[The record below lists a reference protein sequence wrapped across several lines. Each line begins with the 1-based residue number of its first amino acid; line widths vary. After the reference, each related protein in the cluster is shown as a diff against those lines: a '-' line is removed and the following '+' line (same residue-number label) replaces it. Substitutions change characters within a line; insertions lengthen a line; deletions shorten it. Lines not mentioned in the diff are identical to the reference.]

1 MRSWNSA
8 AEEKVTRVTTHS
20 LFVGTRL
27 VRAVVERV
35 CVLQLHLIG
44 PYRPLSLLSSVN
56 FVSSFHCFAIKH
68 FFFCQSCNMHRD
80 SALPCNAKSRPVEMS
95 FVHGGGKRSQRN
107 YVSVA
112 AYQKCEPRS
121 ASAARGRLEAVRK
134 GERTGAPKPPR
145 QPQVGNS
152 RRLRQTRRVTW
163 SRLTRVCKAVR
174 PLYTSLERDERERA
188 RTQWRWRARR
198 RGPSDREVRDEPF
211 CASWQNRSAYRSP
224 RTKKNR
230 VASQAQHSDSPSR
243 ECSPSPGL
251 FHG

>member
-1 MRSWNSA
+1 MCAACRPRRIARPLSRWWPPRRCSPMNCRSPFSAGNCSMRVPISLVTGGGLGRLWSRLGSSRAGRFTTMRSWNSA

-95 FVHGGGKRSQRN
+95 FVHGGKRSQRN

-112 AYQKCEPRS
+112 AYQKCEPHW
-121 ASAARGRLEAVRK
+121 
-134 GERTGAPKPPR
+134 
-145 QPQVGNS
+145 Q
-152 RRLRQTRRVTW
+152 RR
-163 SRLTRVCKAVR
+163 
-174 PLYTSLERDERERA
+174 ERETRGCQKG
-188 RTQWRWRARR
+188 RENWRAKTAAPT
-198 RGPSDREVRDEPF
+198 PSWKFPTAKADSSRHVVTPH
-211 CASWQNRSAYRSP
+211 A
-224 RTKKNR
+224 R
-230 VASQAQHSDSPSR
+230 V
-243 ECSPSPGL
+243 
-251 FHG
+251 